1 MSADVGPE
9 PHHRPAALSHAQARE
24 LARQHGMRQVA
35 TRPSLPAYLG
45 EIWRYRHLMWS
56 LAKGEVVSQ
65 HRDNY
70 LGILW
75 SVINPILL
83 GVAYYL
89 IFGTLL
95 GLSRDVDN
103 FVAFLTVGL
112 FTFSFIS
119 ATLTSGARSL
129 LGNVGMMRSL
139 AFPRVLLPVVKV
151 ISEFV
156 NNIPAFLVLLVIA
169 LITKEPVT
177 WEWLLFPVAL
187 LIVVVMG
194 LGISMLVSRAVHAV
208 RDLANIVP
216 LVTRLL
222 RYVSG
227 VFFSIEAR
235 FATIDEAP
243 RWVGLAL
250 EYQPVAVSL
259 TLVRETLLQGFALQ
273 WQTWAVA
280 TGWAVLLFV
289 AGFIVFWRG
298 EGTYGRA

>member
-1 MSADVGPE
+1 MSSDLGPE
-9 PHHRPAALSHAQARE
+9 PHHQPPVLPYAEAEE
-24 LARQHGMRQVA
+24 LARRHGMTQVA
-35 TRPSLPAYLG
+35 VRPSLGSYIT
-45 EIWRYRHLMWS
+45 EIWHYRHLMWS

-89 IFGTLL
+89 IFGQLL

-156 NNIPAFLVLLVIA
+156 NNIPAFLVLVVIA
-169 LITKEPVT
+169 LITEEPVT

-194 LGISMLVSRAVHAV
+194 LGIAMLISRAVHNV

-216 LVTRLL
+216 LITRLL

-227 VFFSIEAR
+227 VFFSIQVR
-235 FATIDEAP
+235 FATIDDAP
-243 RWVGLAL
+243 RWVGLVL

-259 TLVRETLLQGFALQ
+259 TLVRETLLEGFELR
-273 WQTWAVA
+273 WETWAA
-280 TGWAVLLFV
+280 AAAWAVLLFV
-289 AGFIVFWRG
+289 AGFVVFWRG

>member
-1 MSADVGPE
+1 MSADLGPE
-9 PHHRPAALSHAQARE
+9 PHHQPTALSHAQAQE
-24 LARQHGMRQVA
+24 LARQYGMTQVA
-35 TRPSLPAYLG
+35 TRPSLPAYLR

-89 IFGTLL
+89 IFGVLL
-95 GLSRDVDN
+95 GLDRDVDN

-119 ATLTSGARSL
+119 ATLTSGARAL
-129 LGNVGMMRSL
+129 MGKVGMMRSL
-139 AFPRVLLPVVKV
+139 AFPRVLLPVVVV

-156 NNIPAFLVLLVIA
+156 NNIPAFLVLIVIA
-169 LITKEPVT
+169 LITGEPVT

-187 LIVVVMG
+187 LVVVVMG
-194 LGISMLVSRAVHAV
+194 LGISMLVARAVHAV
-208 RDLANIVP
+208 RDLNNIVP
-216 LVTRLL
+216 LITRLL

-227 VFFSIEAR
+227 VFFAIDVR
-235 FATIDEAP
+235 FANLEQAP
-243 RWVGLAL
+243 RWVGLVL

-280 TGWAVLLFV
+280 SAWAVVLFV
-289 AGFIVFWRG
+289 TGFIVFWRG

>member
-1 MSADVGPE
+1 VSADVGPE

-35 TRPSLPAYLG
+35 TRPSLPAYLR

>member
-1 MSADVGPE
+1 MSADLGPE
-9 PHHRPAALSHAQARE
+9 PRHQPSVLPYAEAAE
-24 LARQHGMRQVA
+24 LARRHGMTQVA
-35 TRPSLPAYLG
+35 VRPSLGGYVR

-89 IFGTLL
+89 IFGVLL
-95 GLSRDVDN
+95 GLDRDVDN

-156 NNIPAFLVLLVIA
+156 NNIPAFLVLVLIA

-194 LGISMLVSRAVHAV
+194 LGISMLISRAVHNV

-216 LVTRLL
+216 LITRLL

-227 VFFSIEAR
+227 VFFSIQVR
-235 FATIDEAP
+235 FASIDDAP
-243 RWVGLAL
+243 RWVGLLL

-259 TLVRETLLQGFALQ
+259 TLVRETLLQGFELR
-273 WQTWAVA
+273 WQTWVVA
-280 TGWAVLLFV
+280 AGWAVVLFV
-289 AGFIVFWRG
+289 SGFIVFWRG

>member
-1 MSADVGPE
+1 MRSDLGPE
-9 PHHRPAALSHAQARE
+9 PHHQPPVLPYAEAEE
-24 LARQHGMRQVA
+24 LARRHGMTQVA
-35 TRPSLPAYLG
+35 VRPSLGSYIKD
-45 EIWRYRHLMWS
+45 IWRYRHLMWS

-89 IFGTLL
+89 IFGQLL

-156 NNIPAFLVLLVIA
+156 NNIPAFLVLVVIA
-169 LITKEPVT
+169 LITEEPVT

-194 LGISMLVSRAVHAV
+194 LGIAMLISRAVHDV

-216 LVTRLL
+216 LITRLL

-227 VFFSIEAR
+227 VFFSISVR
-235 FATIDEAP
+235 FESLERAP
-243 RWVGLAL
+243 GWVGLVL
-250 EYQPVAVSL
+250 EYQPS
-259 TLVRETLLQGFALQ
+259 R
-273 WQTWAVA
+273 
-280 TGWAVLLFV
+280 
-289 AGFIVFWRG
+289 
-298 EGTYGRA
+298 